1 MKVLSILALT
11 AFVSC
16 STTNHLSQKTGGM
29 NVSVR
34 SNLHADVE
42 VDMTKKII
50 GKAHHVRILGI
61 HTESSRNYAD
71 GVTYDT
77 GAGGGGLFGFFGP
90 GMEESAKSAAAY
102 NATVPNKAD
111 VLVAP
116 QYLVKVKSY
125 FFGAYKEVHAQ
136 VWGYS
141 GKVRNITP
149 ARDGNKAH
157 MARTE

>member
-1 MKVLSILALT
+1 MKVLTVLALT
-11 AFVSC
+11 ALVSC
-16 STTNHLSQKTGGM
+16 STTNNLSQKTGGM
-29 NVSVR
+29 YVSVT

-42 VDMTKKII
+42 VDMSKKIV
-50 GKAHHVRILGI
+50 GKAHHTRILGF
-61 HTESSRNYAD
+61 HTKSSTNYAD

-77 GAGGGGLFGFFGP
+77 GSTGGGLFGFFGP
-90 GMEESAKSAAAY
+90 GMEEEAKSAAAY

-125 FFGAYKEVHAQ
+125 FFGAYKEVQAQ

-149 ARDGNKAH
+149 EKYGNK
-157 MARTE
+157 